1 MLKNGKAAVAGSSEL
16 ILSLIPCCVS
26 YVFVLLSQ
34 QAESRAVVGYVH
46 VIEGTCSRIQL
57 LSSDVCLSFRQK
69 KLEQMM
75 EEEGL
80 KDEEVINMGKS
91 F

>member
-46 VIEGTCSRIQL
+46 VIQL

>member
-1 MLKNGKAAVAGSSEL
+1 MIHKGESDILLLAGITSSFHSKHRPKVLDMWLKKKKVKRFNFLL
-16 ILSLIPCCVS
+16 ISV
-26 YVFVLLSQ
+26 
-34 QAESRAVVGYVH
+34 
-46 VIEGTCSRIQL
+46 
-57 LSSDVCLSFRQK
+57 SFRQK

-80 KDEEVINMGKS
+80 KDEEVINMGKL

>member
-1 MLKNGKAAVAGSSEL
+1 MIYKGESGILLLTGITSSFHSKHRPKVLDMCIWFFKKKKVKRFNFLL
-16 ILSLIPCCVS
+16 ISV
-26 YVFVLLSQ
+26 
-34 QAESRAVVGYVH
+34 
-46 VIEGTCSRIQL
+46 
-57 LSSDVCLSFRQK
+57 SFRQK

-80 KDEEVINMGKS
+80 KDEEVINLGKL